1 MGRLGCEVPV
11 SNNGNGGQGAAMV
24 SVVIPAFR
32 CAQYIAQA
40 VESVLQQSFSDFEI
54 IVVNDGSP
62 DTPLLEAAL
71 LPFWGK
77 IRYHKQAT
85 RGPSGARNTG
95 ILQARGKYVAFLD
108 GDDYWRSDH
117 LAKLMALFQAD
128 GALDLAY
135 CDCILLKAEK
145 PFANAFSIEPQSSV
159 VNFDSLL
166 VESCAISTS
175 SAVVSRESILKTGL
189 FDESFRRC
197 EDFDMW
203 LRLAFGGARMRYH
216 TEAQVFH
223 RMNEAGLS
231 ADRLSMKR
239 DRIRVYEKI
248 AASLPITVEQQMMIR
263 ELVAKTEAD
272 CHVDEMKHALE
283 QGNYQA
289 ALDSG
294 NRAKAIK
301 SNWKL
306 ATSLLALRAAPQ
318 LFGHLYLMQARM
330 LGDRR
335 GKRLP
340 DPQRSFPA
348 AGNHEAE
355 HDPACLVNQS
365 TGENGAATTVK
376 SGARSDFTG
385 IE

>member
-1 MGRLGCEVPV
+1 V
-11 SNNGNGGQGAAMV
+11 SNNGNSGRAVVV

-40 VESVLQQSFSDFEI
+40 VESVLQQSFSDLEI

-62 DTPLLEAAL
+62 DTTLLEAAL
-71 LPFWGK
+71 LPYWEK
-77 IRYHKQAT
+77 IRYQKQAT
-85 RGPSGARNTG
+85 RGPSGARNAG
-95 ILQARGKYVAFLD
+95 ILQAHGKYVAFLD
-108 GDDYWRSDH
+108 GDDYWLPDH
-117 LAKLMALFQAD
+117 LAKLMAMFQEDA
-128 GALDLAY
+128 ALDLAY

-175 SAVVSRESILKTGL
+175 SAVVARESILKAGL

-203 LRLAFGGARMRYH
+203 LRLAFGGARMTYH
-216 TEAQVFH
+216 SQALVFH

-239 DRIRVYEKI
+239 DRIRVYEKT
-248 AASLPITVEQQMMIR
+248 AASFPVTMEQRKTISR
-263 ELVAKTEAD
+263 LVAHIKAD
-272 CHVDEMKHALE
+272 CHVDEMKYALE
-283 QGNYQA
+283 EGNYQA

-306 ATSLLALRAAPQ
+306 ATSLFALRTAPQ
-318 LFGHLYLMQARM
+318 LFGQLYVLRARM
-330 LGDRR
+330 LGDRSR
-335 GKRLP
+335 QRLADVDAEIP
-340 DPQRSFPA
+340 V
-348 AGNHEAE
+348 AGNHESE
-355 HDPACLVNQS
+355 QDPACLVDH
-365 TGENGAATTVK
+365 G
-376 SGARSDFTG
+376 SGDSG
-385 IE
+385 SK

>member
-1 MGRLGCEVPV
+1 VR
-11 SNNGNGGQGAAMV
+11 NNGNNGKGAAVV

-40 VESVLQQSFSDFEI
+40 VESVIEQSFSDLEI

-62 DTPLLEAAL
+62 DTPLLEMAL
-71 LPFWGK
+71 LPYWGR
-77 IRYHKQAT
+77 IHYHKQAT
-85 RGPSGARNTG
+85 CGPSGARNAG
-95 ILQARGKYVAFLD
+95 IWQARGRYIAFLD
-108 GDDYWRSDH
+108 GDDYWRPDH
-117 LAKLMALFQAD
+117 LTKLMALFQGDA
-128 GALDLAY
+128 ALDLAY
-135 CDCILLKAEK
+135 CDCILLKEEK

-175 SAVVSRESILKTGL
+175 SAVVLRESILKAGL

-203 LRLAFGGARMRYH
+203 LRMAFGGARMAYH
-216 TEAQVFH
+216 SDAQVFH
-223 RMNEAGLS
+223 RMNEQGLS

-239 DRIRVYEKI
+239 DRIRVYQKM
-248 AASLPITVEQQMMIR
+248 AASLPITVEQQQMIR

-283 QGNYQA
+283 EGNYKA
-289 ALDSG
+289 ALNSG

-306 ATSLLALRAAPQ
+306 ATSLFALRAAPR
-318 LFGHLYLMQARM
+318 LFCHFYVVRARS
-330 LGDRR
+330 LASRSR
-335 GKRLP
+335 KPLP
-340 DPQRSFPA
+340 EVKTQVA
-348 AGNHEAE
+348 AALNHQHD
-355 HDPACLVNQS
+355 HDPARLVNQN
-365 TGENGAATTVK
+365 TGA
-376 SGARSDFTG
+376 SGS
-385 IE
+385 